1 MSIGH
6 VSPGCGAHRLLAPL
20 SVISSSKRQLCTY
33 VYVVCWVFRFMSCIY
48 RPWLVKLSYH
58 AVPCALNLGCCWW
71 LYPAGEAGGRGGTL
85 GVEAAVFETWMTIWI
100 GAIDYYFYYCHVV
113 LCQEGINTWIS
124 RKWWQEL
131 PLPLQLPPS
140 SQRPPLFPW
149 SIIMDHMETPN
160 IRVEELQTCHDSC
173 GLPVDLPS
181 KVQQGDTFVRG
192 QYVVQIVSNE
202 TELELRL
209 KINQL
214 STPCTD
220 QVTPT
225 RT

>member
-1 MSIGH
+1 MYLRGAALTVFWPLCQLFPPPKGSYVHTCTSYAEFFDSCLASTGLDSSNCPITLYLVPWILDAVGGFIQRGR
-6 VSPGCGAHRLLAPL
+6 PGEGGARWGL
-20 SVISSSKRQLCTY
+20 
-33 VYVVCWVFRFMSCIY
+33 
-48 RPWLVKLSYH
+48 
-58 AVPCALNLGCCWW
+58 
-71 LYPAGEAGGRGGTL
+71 
-85 GVEAAVFETWMTIWI
+85 EAAVFETWMTIWI

-140 SQRPPLFPW
+140 SQRPPQFTW
-149 SIIMDHMETPN
+149 SKIMDHMETPN